1 MYILYICIYVCICIY
16 YILAYC
22 KKKNKKLLKK
32 KKKKNKVKQVNL
44 TNRKAIIT
52 NSVDE
57 TFYIVYL
64 YVSAMLLYN
73 SAQQKTH

>member
-22 KKKNKKLLKK
+22 TDKIERVPKQN
-32 KKKKNKVKQVNL
+32 KKKNKVKQVNL